1 MVGDEIVV
9 DGGMVRFIIQERSGP
24 DVVARCIDPGLLL
37 SRANLTFWRQG
48 NLIRER
54 NSMLPTISAKVRSGA
69 FEVGEVRFDIA
80 IETSANR
87 LERFAIFCLDPGI
100 GGWASSYIP
109 NDLGSRIMSCS
120 HTVWQFCNAVFNAP
134 LRPPAGLDRHRL
146 WHI

>member
-54 NSMLPTISAKVRSGA
+54 NSMLPTISAKVRR
-69 FEVGEVRFDIA
+69 VRHLKP
-80 IETSANR
+80 EK
-87 LERFAIFCLDPGI
+87 
-100 GGWASSYIP
+100 
-109 NDLGSRIMSCS
+109 
-120 HTVWQFCNAVFNAP
+120 
-134 LRPPAGLDRHRL
+134 
-146 WHI
+146 